1 MPKDS
6 EVLSQSIVDP
16 HAGPNGSPGS
26 AETLFMAAVSRPCR
40 SLTFSCDLTTE
51 L

>member
-26 AETLFMAAVSRPCR
+26 AETLFMPAVIQ
-40 SLTFSCDLTTE
+40 L
-51 L
+51 